1 MAAKIEVVYKRENMR
16 GYKTVTFTGGNA
28 VEEGFKFIFN
38 QQPVEVHAIRVT
50 NPDVEK
56 RLEA

>member
-1 MAAKIEVVYKRENMR
+1 MAAKVEVVYKRENMR
-16 GYKTVTFTGGNA
+16 GYKTVTFSTQ
-28 VEEGFKFIFN
+28 EGAFAFIFN